1 MKIVIALL
9 IFSLIIIF
17 HELGHLLL
25 AKKNGIKVVEFSVG
39 LGPTIIGKEFGGTKY
54 SLKLLPFGG
63 ACQML
68 GEDDLDDEK
77 TITEG
82 TFYSKSVWQRMAVIL
97 AGPFFNFILAFVLAL
112 FVTGFAGFDPAEIT
126 AVTKNSAADAA
137 GLKKGD
143 MIKEINGKHVSIG
156 REVDSYFFY
165 EGISSEAV
173 SITYERD
180 GEKYETVVNPVM
192 FKKYLLGFTYNST
205 DAPAAIERIE
215 PGYPMEEAGIKAG
228 DIIVQVNGQTIS
240 SGKELNQYFTN
251 NPLTEEKVTMVVDRN
266 RQLITAEITPKF
278 ASENYSLGFD
288 YNLYRV
294 KANAF
299 EVVKYSFVEVKYW
312 IVTTVKNLGLLISGQ
327 LSKDDVGGAVAIVD
341 MIGDSYEE
349 TKAVG
354 SALDVVLQMMYISIL
369 LSANLGVMN
378 LLPIPALDGGKFL
391 FLVVE
396 AIARKPLN
404 RKVEGIVNLAGFILL
419 MLLMVFVFFNDISR
433 LIGR

>member
-9 IFSLIIIF
+9 IFSFIIIF

-68 GEDDLDDEK
+68 GEDDLDDE
-77 TITEG
+77 TSTTEG
-82 TFYSKSVWQRMAVIL
+82 TYYSKNVWQRMSVIL
-97 AGPFFNFILAFVLAL
+97 AGPFFNFILAFLLAL

-126 AVTKNSAADAA
+126 SVTPNSAASEA
-137 GLKKGD
+137 GLEKGD
-143 MIKEINGKHVSIG
+143 MIKEINGKNISIG

-165 EGISSEAV
+165 NGITADGVE
-173 SITYERD
+173 ITYERD
-180 GEKYETVVNPVM
+180 GEKQETVVYPKM
-192 FKKYLLGFTYNST
+192 FKKYLLGFTYNNSDT
-205 DAPAAIERIE
+205 SASIEMIE
-215 PGYPMEEAGIKAG
+215 PDYPMDEAGIKEG
-228 DIIVQVNGQTIS
+228 DVIVEINGHLIS
-240 SGKELNQYFTN
+240 SGKELNHYITM
-251 NPLTEEKVTMVVDRN
+251 NPLTEEKVTIVVDRN
-266 RQLITAEITPKF
+266 RQLITAEVSPKY
-278 ASENYSLGFD
+278 ASANYSLGFD
-288 YNLYRV
+288 YNLYRI

-299 EVVKYSFVEVKYW
+299 EVIKYSFVEVKYW
-312 IVTTVKNLGLLISGQ
+312 IVTTIKNLGLLISGQ

-341 MIGDSYEE
+341 MIGESYEE
-349 TKAVG
+349 TKAQG
-354 SALDVVLQMMYISIL
+354 NALDVLLQMMYISIL

-396 AIARKPLN
+396 AIAGRPLN
-404 RKVEGIVNLAGFILL
+404 RKVEGIVNLVGFALL
-419 MLLMVFVFFNDISR
+419 MLLMVFVFFNDITR